1 MTTDTTTATAAAT
14 EDEAPEIVRVRD
26 VSKRFVIRKDN
37 SLKERLVAFGRGRQ
51 HREEFWALH
60 HVTID
65 IRAGHTVALIGH
77 NGSGKSTLLK
87 VIGGIIDPT
96 SGSVARRG
104 RIAAL
109 LELGAGFHPDL
120 TGRENVYLNASILGL
135 SRQETEERFDEI
147 LGFSGIGDFID
158 TQVKFYSSG
167 MYVRLAFAVAV
178 HTDPD
183 LLLVDEVLAVGDE
196 AFQRKCLDKIRSF
209 QDEGRT
215 IILVT
220 HNLGQVTELADRAIL
235 LNKGEVVY
243 DGEPGGAV
251 TEFRKVLEG
260 RRVLEAEA
268 EAAVQTAKHGPVSV
282 EHGTVVEARAWADG
296 RAVGDPVQ
304 PGDDLRIE
312 VTLEHETGIEDWK
325 CAIQID
331 NTLGQPVYGTTTER
345 IGAEVSRLKER
356 QTVAFLLRDARFG
369 AGKYFVNASLM
380 DRAGRHL
387 SDKPQACSFDVPYY
401 PLAIG
406 MVHSVP
412 EVVEPSA

>member
-1 MTTDTTTATAAAT
+1 MTTDTTTATEAAA
-14 EDEAPEIVRVRD
+14 DGEAPEIVRVAD

-37 SLKERLVAFGRGRQ
+37 SLKERLVTLGRGRE
-51 HREEFWALH
+51 HREEFWALRD
-60 HVTID
+60 VSVNIQ
-65 IRAGHTVALIGH
+65 AGHTVALIGH

-120 TGRENVYLNASILGL
+120 SGRENVYLNASILGL
-135 SRQETEERFDEI
+135 TREETEERFDEI
-147 LGFSGIGDFID
+147 LSFSGIGDFID

-209 QDEGRT
+209 QQEGRT

-220 HNLGQVTELADRAIL
+220 HNLSQVTELADRAIL
-235 LNKGEVVY
+235 LNRGEVVY

-251 TEFRKVLEG
+251 TEFRNILEG
-260 RRVLEAEA
+260 RRVVEAEA
-268 EAAVQTAKHGPVSV
+268 EAAV
-282 EHGTVVEARAWADG
+282 
-296 RAVGDPVQ
+296 
-304 PGDDLRIE
+304 
-312 VTLEHETGIEDWK
+312 
-325 CAIQID
+325 
-331 NTLGQPVYGTTTER
+331 
-345 IGAEVSRLKER
+345 
-356 QTVAFLLRDARFG
+356 
-369 AGKYFVNASLM
+369 
-380 DRAGRHL
+380 
-387 SDKPQACSFDVPYY
+387 
-401 PLAIG
+401 
-406 MVHSVP
+406 
-412 EVVEPSA
+412 

>member
-1 MTTDTTTATAAAT
+1 MTNTQVAST
-14 EDEAPEIVRVRD
+14 ESTEAPEIVRVTD

-51 HREEFWALH
+51 HREEFWALKD
-60 HVTID
+60 VSVD
-65 IRAGHTVALIGH
+65 IQAGHTVALIGH

-87 VIGGIIDPT
+87 VIGGIIEPT

-120 TGRENVYLNASILGL
+120 TGRENVFLNASILGL
-135 SRQETEERFDEI
+135 SRDETESRFDEI
-147 LGFSGIGDFID
+147 LSFSGIGDFID

-209 QDEGRT
+209 QEEGRT

-220 HNLGQVTELADRAIL
+220 HNLSQVTELADRAIL
-235 LNKGEVVY
+235 LNRGEVVY

-251 TEFRKVLEG
+251 TQFRNILEG
-260 RRVLEAEA
+260 RRVREAEA
-268 EAAVQTAKHGPVSV
+268 EAAVQVAKGVDPVV
-282 EHGTVVEARAWADG
+282 EHGRVIGASAHAEG
-296 RAVGDPVQ
+296 REEGEPVQ

-312 VTLEHETGIEDWK
+312 VTLEHDTGISDWM

-331 NTLGQPVYGTTTER
+331 NTLGQPVYGTTTLR
-345 IGAEVSRLKER
+345 IGSDLAPLRER
-356 QTVAFLLRDARFG
+356 RTVAFVLRDARFG

-380 DRAGRHL
+380 DSAGRHL
-387 SDKPQACSFDVPYY
+387 SDLPQACSFDAPYY
-401 PLAIG
+401 PLAVG
-406 MVHSVP
+406 MVHAVP

>member
-1 MTTDTTTATAAAT
+1 MTTNETATSIPGT
-14 EDEAPEIVRVRD
+14 EDEAPEIVRVTK

-37 SLKERLVAFGRGRQ
+37 SLKERLVAFGRGRE
-51 HREEFWALH
+51 HREEFWALRD
-60 HVTID
+60 VTLNIQ
-65 IRAGHTVALIGH
+65 AGHTVALIGH

-96 SGSVARRG
+96 RGSVARRG

-135 SRQETEERFDEI
+135 SREQTEDRFDEI
-147 LGFSGIGDFID
+147 LSFSGIGDFIN

-209 QDEGRT
+209 QNEGRT

-235 LNKGEVVY
+235 LNRGAVVY

-251 TEFRKVLEG
+251 TEFRNILEG
-260 RRVLEAEA
+260 RRVREAEA
-268 EAAVQTAKHGPVSV
+268 EAAVHASKHG
-282 EHGTVVEARAWADG
+282 ETTIQNGRVVEARAWAVG
-296 RAVGDPVQ
+296 REPGEPAQ

-312 VTLEHETGIEDWK
+312 VTLEHDQGIDDWV

-331 NTLGQPVYGTTTER
+331 NTLGQPVYGTTTAR
-345 IGAEVSRLKER
+345 IGSDLSRLR
-356 QTVAFLLRDARFG
+356 GRRTVGIVLHDARFG

-380 DRAGRHL
+380 DSAGQHL
-387 SDKPQACSFDVPYY
+387 SDMPQACSFDVPYY
-401 PLAIG
+401 PLAVG
-406 MVHSVP
+406 MVHAVP
-412 EVVEPSA
+412 EVVEPPA